1 MKKFLSLL
9 FVFFIFIS
17 GASAQMEWTDVPSLK
32 EAYKDYLYIGFA
44 TPDRMLKNRMV
55 QNGLNYHADCITMEN
70 EFKPDFIFA
79 WQTPTSYK
87 DFTGEDGNIYKVPE
101 NFPNFNGMNELM
113 SAAKNA
119 GVKMR
124 GHVLVW
130 HSQTPDWFF
139 RENYQKGKPLVDK
152 NTMNARLE
160 WYIKSV
166 LENVKNW
173 EDENNNGERI
183 IFAWDVVNEAISD
196 GATVNQILRN
206 SNSNWY
212 TIYKSDTFIVNAFRY
227 ANKYA
232 PKDVLLV
239 YNDYGCSSI
248 AKNKAISQLIQNIQ
262 AAPDAR
268 IDAVGMQTH
277 VSIGNPRISG
287 GAGSFESAIQ
297 NFLSLGIDVQ
307 ITEMDLSNGDRP
319 YDGEVQKKAYKEY
332 FEMFLRNRK
341 TPEKNGI
348 MGVTFWGLLDE
359 QSWIYKPN
367 PGSKVYHKPLLFEG
381 GFDTKPAFYGVLEAA
396 ESIK

>member
-1 MKKFLSLL
+1 MKKILSLFL
-9 FVFFIFIS
+9 LLGIFIS
-17 GASAQMEWTDVPSLK
+17 NAAAQIDWLDAPSLK
-32 EAYKDYLYIGFA
+32 EAYGEYFYIGFA

-79 WQTPTSYK
+79 WQTPTTYT
-87 DFTGEDGNIYKVPE
+87 DFTGEDGNTYKVPK

-113 SAAKNA
+113 ANAKKA

-139 RENYQKGKPLVDK
+139 REDYRKGKALVDK
-152 NTMNARLE
+152 DTMNARME

-166 LENVKNW
+166 LENVKAW
-173 EDENNNGERI
+173 EDKNNDGERI
-183 IFAWDVVNEAISD
+183 IFAWDVVNEAVSD
-196 GATVNQILRN
+196 NPTLKQYLRTN
-206 SNSNWY
+206 GSNWY
-212 TIYKSDTFIVNAFRY
+212 SIYKDESFIINAFRY

-248 AKNKAISQLIQNIQ
+248 AKNKAIMKLVENIK
-262 AAPDAR
+262 ATPDAR

-287 GAGSFESAIQ
+287 GLGTFEGAIQ
-297 NFLSLGIDVQ
+297 NFLSLGVDVQ
-307 ITEMDLSNGDRP
+307 ITEMDLSNGDSP
-319 YDGEVQKKAYKEY
+319 YDGEAQRGAYKEY
-332 FEMFLRNRK
+332 FEVFLRNRK
-341 TPEKNGI
+341 TAEKNGI

-367 PGSKVYHKPLLFEG
+367 NGSKIYHKPLLFEA
-381 GFDTKPAFYGVLEAA
+381 GFETKPALFGVIDAV